1 MPSEPPKNSNIKK
14 EVAYELHKPARRNYK
29 RRHVGLRGFRDL
41 FQADLVEMIP
51 LADENRGY
59 KYLLTCICCFSKYA
73 WARPIRNKKSSEVA
87 AAMKSILES
96 REKRFLKPPKFL
108 QTDRGREFRSRVFHQ
123 MLDHFGVKHYF
134 THSNLK
140 ASICERFNRTLK
152 NLMYREFS
160 ARGSFNWV
168 GMLDELMERYNNSHH
183 RTINMAPAKVRPKDE
198 KKLRAIHNANHNSV
212 KRGKIKFHV
221 GDIVRISSIK
231 GVFDKGYYANWSTEL
246 FKIVKVCNTNPV
258 TYKLEDHYG
267 RPLLGGFYNEEI
279 SKTRH
284 PDTYLVEKILKRRGN
299 KVYVKFLG
307 FDDDEN
313 MWIPIKNMV

>member
-1 MPSEPPKNSNIKK
+1 MPSNPPVNSNIKK
-14 EVAYELHKPARRNYK
+14 EIAFELHKPARRNYK
-29 RRHVGLRGFRDL
+29 RRHVELRGFRDL

-51 LADENRGY
+51 HAEENNGY

-73 WARPIRNKKSSEVA
+73 WARPIKNKLSSEVA
-87 AAMKSILES
+87 AAIQSILES
-96 REKRFLKPPKFL
+96 REKRFLKPPKFMH
-108 QTDRGREFRSRVFHQ
+108 TDRGKEFRSRVFHQ
-123 MLDHFGVKHYF
+123 MLVRFGVKHYY
-134 THSNLK
+134 THSNIK

-168 GMLDELMERYNNSHH
+168 NMLDELLERYNNSFH
-183 RTINMAPAKVRPKDE
+183 RTIKMAPAKVTLRDE
-198 KKLRAIHNANHNSV
+198 GKLRAIHYANQVSV
-212 KRGKIKFHV
+212 KRGKIKFSV
-221 GDIVRISSIK
+221 GDTVRISGIE
-231 GVFDKGYYANWSTEL
+231 GVFAKGYYPGWSTEL
-246 FKIVKVCNTNPV
+246 FKIVKVCNTCPV

-267 RPLLGGFYNEEI
+267 RPLKGGFYNEEI

-284 PDTYLVEKILKRRGN
+284 PDTYLVEKILKRRKN

-313 MWIPIKNMV
+313 MWIPIANMV